1 MHQVIR
7 SNNEIDQNFK
17 NALELNKQKITALT
31 DENFELRNAANSNN
45 VRFGALERAKNQ
57 EIEEIKRATVMSKE
71 QS

>member
-31 DENFELRNAANSNN
+31 DENFELRNAVNSNN

>member
-1 MHQVIR
+1 MHQVVR

-31 DENFELRNAANSNN
+31 DENFELRNAVNSNN